1 MHIQPGRLLIFI
13 IIVGCIALSACGLL
27 APVLGPVYQTSTSN
41 VDQGKDQGFIRFVNL
56 TGDNLIYVDGNAVGS
71 GEKFVSDSLLAL
83 SPGTHTVEIRK
94 GSASVYNRKVF
105 IGTGSTKSI
114 ELP

>member
-1 MHIQPGRLLIFI
+1 MIMNSLKYGV
-13 IIVGCIALSACGLL
+13 IIVLGCLVFSGCGLL

-56 TGDNLIYVDGNAVGS
+56 TGEDMIYVDGNSIGT
-71 GEKFVSDSLLAL
+71 GEKFTNDALLAL
-83 SPGTHTVEIRK
+83 SPGTHSVEIAHS
-94 GSASVYNRKVF
+94 GSSAFNRKVF
-105 IGTGSTKSI
+105 IGTGSTKTI